1 MVSVVRRAAT
11 TRALRQSGLALVFAL
26 ATLACAADRPEQIP
40 TPDSAGATDTNN
52 AAAHPILALDCDT
65 LAATL
70 LRTAATR
77 SALAEAYGEP
87 DSVAVAT
94 EPNRHMPDATD
105 SLFVV
110 HYPGLA
116 VTLRTPPSARDLV
129 AAVTVTDNRYLAYP
143 SIGIGTREEAVIAA
157 LGEPHERAE
166 GDGTTVLTYACG
178 EEVEQPVT
186 FDIRDGVVVRIEA
199 SYYVD

>member
-1 MVSVVRRAAT
+1 MVSGVRRAAPT
-11 TRALRQSGLALVFAL
+11 SALRQSGLAIVFAL
-26 ATLACAADRPEQIP
+26 ATLACAADRPEQMP
-40 TPDSAGATDTNN
+40 APDSAAATDTSS
-52 AAAHPILALDCDT
+52 AAADPILALDCDT

-87 DSVAVAT
+87 DSVEVTT
-94 EPNRHMPDATD
+94 EPNRHIPDATD

-129 AAVTVTDNRYLAYP
+129 SAITVTDNRYLAYP

-157 LGEPHERAE
+157 LGQPHESTTT
-166 GDGTTVLTYACG
+166 DGTTTLVYACG

-186 FDIRDGVVVRIEA
+186 FLVRDDVVVRIDA

>member
-1 MVSVVRRAAT
+1 MTFIRD
-11 TRALRQSGLALVFAL
+11 LRQSGLALVIAL

-40 TPDSAGATDTNN
+40 APDSAGAADTTR
-52 AAAHPILALDCDT
+52 AAADRALALDCDT

-70 LRTAATR
+70 LRTGATR
-77 SALAEAYGEP
+77 SALAQAYGEP
-87 DSVAVAT
+87 DSVEATT

-110 HYPGLA
+110 HYPGLG

-129 AAVTVTDNRYLAYP
+129 SAVMVTDNRYLAYP
-143 SIGIGTREEAVIAA
+143 SIGIGTREEAVVAA
-157 LGEPHERAE
+157 LGEPDERTE

-186 FDIRDGVVVRIEA
+186 FHIRDGVVVRIEA